1 MFETH
6 FYESHWNSSFY
17 DLQTG
22 SYVDIWLEG
31 RFLSGDFYP
40 TMFVGFALLAVATAH
55 VHHHH
60 HHRHKSGSADAD
72 SGAMMGG
79 QASFEDQREQE
90 ESSHK
95 PVTRRVGRKAEKE
108 VRRVEEEEAAPI
120 DTPPEQV
127 DEEAPA
133 EENDDG
139 AEPGAAQESYM
150 DENEAMNM
158 NEADEESA
166 AMFVLTPS

>member
-1 MFETH
+1 
-6 FYESHWNSSFY
+6 
-17 DLQTG
+17 
-22 SYVDIWLEG
+22 
-31 RFLSGDFYP
+31 
-40 TMFVGFALLAVATAH
+40 MFVGFALLAVATAH

-150 DENEAMNM
+150 DENEEMNM
-158 NEADEESA
+158 NEADVKSA